1 MQNNAPLNIVY
12 WWDSLIVATGAVCDG
27 SEITVNGLFGSAT
40 K

>member
-1 MQNNAPLNIVY
+1 MQGTAPLNITT
-12 WWDSLIVATGAVCDG
+12 WSDTLITATGAVCDG